1 MEVHGLSH
9 RSVPGVSE
17 MSEPE
22 VDWGRFRLAA
32 VDMDGTLAAGDGRVT
47 ARAIDA
53 LHHVERA
60 GIRVVIVTGRAHPS
74 ALAVWRAAGL
84 SGPLITCGGAL
95 TLQPPALEVL
105 SVHPLPPGVV
115 GEAVRLGQ
123 RLGLTVSVWTRDRI
137 WVTEPG
143 AVGDLLSKINEI
155 AVSTLPAGFAGDLDC
170 GSDQALKVMLGGDPA
185 VMDRLQPQLLDALDG
200 VVLARSMPE
209 FVEATAPGTGKAPA
223 LRQVMARL
231 GIAPDQLIAAGD
243 SDNDVAMLNLAGLAV
258 VPADAMVGAR
268 GCADLVVGP
277 HDEDGLAG
285 FLETLAA
292 RRRGTPPVVV
302 APEPGASPA
311 APGAWIA
318 ELTRLLGSH
327 AVSTDDADL
336 EMHSYDAWPVAVKWH
351 QQGKEPHRPAAV
363 VRPATVELVSR
374 LMRWATESGVPVT
387 PWGLGSSV
395 TGASLPLRGGVALD
409 LTSMSRVTLLDEVN
423 LLVRVQAGKL
433 GLELENELQ
442 VRGYTLGHSPQS
454 LDRSTVGGW
463 VATRSTGQFSSRYG
477 SIEDLVV
484 ALSAVL
490 PTGERVETPMVPRA
504 AMGPD
509 PRHFFLGA
517 EGTTGVVVEVTLKIF
532 PLAELRLLEALRF
545 ETVDAGV
552 EAMRLIT
559 RMGLRP
565 FLVRFYDRAEAPYA
579 ICDPHLDGCVMFL
592 GVEGVAAVASA
603 EMAAA
608 LEICD
613 RQGAE
618 RLGAAP
624 VETWMARRF
633 DFSNVESVLRTSG
646 GVAETIEISHF
657 WDQILDTYAAMKLAL
672 APLAAEVLGHFSHVY
687 PQGTSLYLILL
698 GQAADDAAAEER
710 LDRIWDVAMRTAL
723 EQGAA
728 ISHHHGIGMARLPYL
743 AEALGSA
750 LPVLQRITAT
760 LDPGGVMNPGKLG
773 HQRARRSIPAAV
785 REEK

>member
-1 MEVHGLSH
+1 MTQ
-9 RSVPGVSE
+9 PG
-17 MSEPE
+17 

-32 VDMDGTLAAGDGRVT
+32 LDMDGTLAAGDGRVN
-47 ARAIDA
+47 ARTIDA

-60 GIRVVIVTGRAHPS
+60 GIRVVIVTGRAHPT
-74 ALAVWRAAGL
+74 ALDVWRAAGL

-105 SVHPLPPGVV
+105 AVHPLPPGVV
-115 GEAVRLGQ
+115 GEALRLGR
-123 RLGLTVSVWTRDRI
+123 RLGLAVSIWTHDRI

-143 AVGDLLSKINEI
+143 AIADLLGRINEI
-155 AVSTLPAGFAGDLDC
+155 AVDTLPVGLAGELED

-185 VMDRLQPQLLDALDG
+185 VMDRLEPQLLGALDG
-200 VVLARSMPE
+200 AALVRSMPE
-209 FVEATAPGTGKAPA
+209 FVEATAPGAGKEPA
-223 LRQVMARL
+223 LRLVMERL

-243 SDNDVAMLNLAGLAV
+243 SDNDVAMLKLAGLAV
-258 VPADAMVGAR
+258 VPADAMAAAR
-268 GCADLVVGP
+268 ECADLVVGP

-285 FLETLAA
+285 FLETLTA
-292 RRRGTPPVVV
+292 RRSAAAPMVVGS
-302 APEPGASPA
+302 ASGGSGPASPA
-311 APGAWIA
+311 ARIA
-318 ELTRLLGSH
+318 GLTHLLGPH
-327 AVSTDDADL
+327 AVSTEGSDL
-336 EMHSYDAWPVAVKWH
+336 ELHSYDAWPVAVKWH

-374 LMRWATESGVPVT
+374 LMRWATESGVPIT

-409 LTSMSRVTLLDEVN
+409 LTSMSRVTLLDEAN

-442 VRGYTLGHSPQS
+442 ARGYTLGHSPQS

-463 VATRSTGQFSSRYG
+463 VATRGTGQFSSRYG

-490 PTGERVETPMVPRA
+490 PTGELVETPMVPRA

-509 PRHFFLGA
+509 LRHLFLGA

-532 PLAELRLLEALRF
+532 PLPELRLLEALRF

-552 EAMRLIT
+552 AAMRLIT
-559 RMGLRP
+559 RVGLRP

-579 ICDPHLDGCVMFL
+579 MGDPHPAGDGCVMFL

-608 LEICD
+608 LDVCT
-613 RQGAE
+613 RQGGE

-624 VETWMARRF
+624 VEAWMARRF
-633 DFSNVESVLRTSG
+633 DFSGVEKVLQTPG

-672 APLAAEVLGHFSHVY
+672 APLATEVLGHFSHVY

-710 LDRIWDVAMRTAL
+710 LQRIWDVAMRTAL

-728 ISHHHGIGMARLPYL
+728 VSHHHGIGLARLPYL

-750 LPVLQRITAT
+750 LPVLQRVTAT
-760 LDPGGVMNPGKLG
+760 LDPGGVMNPGKLA
-773 HQRARRSIPAAV
+773 HQGARRSIPAAV

>member
-1 MEVHGLSH
+1 MTQ
-9 RSVPGVSE
+9 
-17 MSEPE
+17 PE

-32 VDMDGTLAAGDGRVT
+32 LDMDGTLAAGDGRVS
-47 ARAIDA
+47 ARTIDA
-53 LHHVERA
+53 LHRVERS
-60 GIRVVIVTGRAHPS
+60 GIRVVIVTGRAHPT
-74 ALAVWRAAGL
+74 ALDVWRAAGL

-95 TLQPPALEVL
+95 ILQPPALEVL
-105 SVHPLPPGVV
+105 AVHPLPPAVV
-115 GEAVRLGQ
+115 GEALRLGR
-123 RLGLTVSVWTRDRI
+123 RLGLTASIWTRDRI
-137 WVTEPG
+137 WVTERG
-143 AVGDLLSKINEI
+143 AVGDLLSRINEI
-155 AVSTLPAGFAGDLDC
+155 AVDTLPASFAGDLAD
-170 GSDQALKVMLGGDPA
+170 GLDEVLKVMLGGDPA
-185 VMDRLQPQLLDALDG
+185 VMDRLEPQLLGALDG
-200 VVLARSMPE
+200 VALTRCMPE
-209 FVEATAPGTGKAPA
+209 FVEATAPGAGKESA
-223 LRQVMARL
+223 LRLVMARL
-231 GIAPDQLIAAGD
+231 GVAPDQVIAAGD

-258 VPADAMVGAR
+258 VPADAMVAAR
-268 GCADLVVGP
+268 ACAELVVGP
-277 HDEDGLAG
+277 HDEDGLAS
-285 FLETLAA
+285 FLETVAA
-292 RRRGTPPVVV
+292 RRSATAPVVV
-302 APEPGASPA
+302 APGPDGSGPAPA
-311 APGAWIA
+311 AWIS
-318 ELTRLLGSH
+318 ELTHLLGRH
-327 AVSTDDADL
+327 AVSTVGADL
-336 EMHSYDAWPVAVKWH
+336 ELHSYDAWPMAVKWH

-363 VRPATVELVSR
+363 VRLATVELVSR
-374 LMRWATESGVPVT
+374 LLRWATERGVPVT

-395 TGASLPLRGGVALD
+395 TGASLPVRGGVALD

-442 VRGYTLGHSPQS
+442 ARGYTLGHSPQS

-509 PRHFFLGA
+509 PRHLFLGA

-532 PLAELRLLEALRF
+532 PLSELRLLEALRF

-552 EAMRLIT
+552 AAMRRIT
-559 RMGLRP
+559 RAGLRP

-579 ICDPHLDGCVMFL
+579 MADRHFEDSCVMFL

-603 EMAAA
+603 EMTAA
-608 LEICD
+608 LDICAG
-613 RQGAE
+613 QEGQ
-618 RLGAAP
+618 RLGSAP
-624 VETWMARRF
+624 VEAWMARRF
-633 DFSNVESVLRTSG
+633 DFSSVEHVLQTPG

-657 WDQILDTYAAMKLAL
+657 WDQILDAYAAMKLAL
-672 APLAAEVLGHFSHVY
+672 APLATEVLGHFSHVY

-698 GQAADDAAAEER
+698 GQVADDAAAEER
-710 LDRIWDVAMRTAL
+710 LERIWDVAMRTAL

-728 ISHHHGIGMARLPYL
+728 ISHHHGIGLARLPYL

-773 HQRARRSIPAAV
+773 HQRARRSTPAAV
-785 REEK
+785 REET